1 MALAIAAVLLVMPSC
16 QHQPVMTHSRFVH
29 LPAGGWQRTMPL
41 SFKPQYDDSTMTYD
55 LTLAVRHTGS
65 YRYRNLSLVVDI
77 IAADS
82 AVDRHTVNM
91 TLANDYGNW
100 HGGGFGSLYQATAE
114 LATAV
119 RPIQARSVII
129 WQAMN
134 GCDTL
139 SGLDCV
145 GLIVRPD

>member
-16 QHQPVMTHSRFVH
+16 QRQPVMTHSRFVH
-29 LPAGGWQRTMPL
+29 LPVEGWQRTMPL
-41 SFKPQYDDSTMTYD
+41 SFKPQYD
-55 LTLAVRHTGS
+55 
-65 YRYRNLSLVVDI
+65 DI

-91 TLANDYGNW
+91 TLADDYGNW

-119 RPIQARSVII
+119 RPMQARSVII